1 MLKGRG
7 RGGTSRV
14 LFFKY
19 IYYRI
24 YIYVRGSFLF
34 AGFERRGK
42 KDSFF
47 FSVFITKH
55 WLLKH
60 FANLFRGLFPWII
73 IIIIIIGRFMFTLFI
88 LMLMIVISEKGGKV
102 CVGERVHNET
112 KVGRR
117 LIKVDKSFKMILKVR
132 SDESSG
138 ISLVSCAP

>member
-1 MLKGRG
+1 
-7 RGGTSRV
+7 
-14 LFFKY
+14 
-19 IYYRI
+19 
-24 YIYVRGSFLF
+24 
-34 AGFERRGK
+34 
-42 KDSFF
+42 
-47 FSVFITKH
+47 
-55 WLLKH
+55 
-60 FANLFRGLFPWII
+60 
-73 IIIIIIGRFMFTLFI
+73 MFTLFI